1 MQALLTNKTLW
12 LAVLA
17 LVQTIVLKYLGL
29 PQDLWIAIDAILLV
43 VIGSLTV
50 ESAAKAIVAELRASR
65 LGLKK

>member
-17 LVQTIVLKYLGL
+17 LVQTVSLKYLGL